1 MGYTNATEVLP
12 KTVLEAVQK
21 YVDGQCVYIPR
32 RDDRRKAWGERTQT
46 RANIKARNREI
57 HARHARGMGV
67 RELAEQFY
75 LSPKTIARI
84 LSARTAGR

>member
-12 KTVLEAVQK
+12 KTVLETVQK
-21 YVDGQCVYIPR
+21 YVDGQFVYIPR
-32 RDDRRKAWGERTQT
+32 RDDRRRAWGERTQT

-67 RELAEQFY
+67 RELAEEFF

-84 LSARTAGR
+84 LRARTAGR

>member
-57 HARHARGMGV
+57 HVRHSRGMGV
-67 RELAEQFY
+67 RELAEEFF

-84 LSARTAGR
+84 LRARTAGR

>member
-21 YVDGQCVYIPR
+21 YIDGQCVYIPR

-57 HARHARGMGV
+57 HARHGRGMGV
-67 RELAEQFY
+67 RELAEEFF

-84 LSARTAGR
+84 LRARTAGR

>member
-57 HARHARGMGV
+57 HARHSRGMGV
-67 RELAEQFY
+67 RELAEEFF

-84 LSARTAGR
+84 LRARTAVR

>member
-12 KTVLEAVQK
+12 KTVLETVQK

-46 RANIKARNREI
+46 RANNIARNREI

-75 LSPKTIARI
+75 LSP
-84 LSARTAGR
+84 

>member
-12 KTVLEAVQK
+12 KTVLEAVQR
-21 YVDGQCVYIPR
+21 YIDGQCVYIPR

-46 RANIKARNREI
+46 RANITTRNREI
-57 HARHARGMGV
+57 HARHAQGLGV
-67 RELAEQFY
+67 RELAELFY

-84 LSARTAGR
+84 LHARTAGR

>member
-12 KTVLEAVQK
+12 KNVLEAVQK

-46 RANIKARNREI
+46 RASITARNREI

-67 RELAEQFY
+67 RELADQFY

-84 LSARTAGR
+84 LRARTAGR

>member
-32 RDDRRKAWGERTQT
+32 RDDRKMAWGERTQT
-46 RANIKARNREI
+46 RAQIRARNREI
-57 HARHARGMGV
+57 HARHARGEGV
-67 RELAEQFY
+67 RELAEKFY

-84 LSARTAGR
+84 LRARTAGR

>member
-21 YVDGQCVYIPR
+21 YVDGEYLYIPR
-32 RDDRRKAWGERTQT
+32 RDDRRKTWGERTQT
-46 RANIKARNREI
+46 RANITARNREI
-57 HARHARGMGV
+57 HARHSQGMRV
-67 RELAEQFY
+67 RELADQFY

-84 LSARTAGR
+84 LRARSTGR

>member
-12 KTVLEAVQK
+12 KNVLEAVQK
-21 YVDGQCVYIPR
+21 YVDGQCMYIPR

-57 HARHARGMGV
+57 HARHSRGMGV

-84 LSARTAGR
+84 LRARTAGR

>member
-46 RANIKARNREI
+46 RANIRARNREI
-57 HARHARGMGV
+57 HARHVQGMGV

>member
-57 HARHARGMGV
+57 HARHSRGMGV
-67 RELAEQFY
+67 RELAEEFF

-84 LSARTAGR
+84 LRARTAGR

>member
-12 KTVLEAVQK
+12 KTILEAVQK
-21 YVDGQCVYIPR
+21 YIDGQCVYIPR
-32 RDDRRKAWGERTQT
+32 RDDRKKAWGEETQT
-46 RANIKARNREI
+46 RANITTRNREI

-75 LSPKTIARI
+75 LSPKTIAKI
-84 LSARTAGR
+84 LRARTAGR

>member
-1 MGYTNATEVLP
+1 MGYTNAAEVLP
-12 KTVLEAVQK
+12 KTVLETVQK

-57 HARHARGMGV
+57 HARHSRGMGV

-84 LSARTAGR
+84 LRARTAGR

>member
-46 RANIKARNREI
+46 RANITARNREI
-57 HARHARGMGV
+57 HARHDRGMGV
-67 RELAEQFY
+67 RELAEEFY

>member
-12 KTVLEAVQK
+12 KAVLEAVQK

-67 RELAEQFY
+67 RELADQFY

-84 LSARTAGR
+84 LRARTAGR

>member
-12 KTVLEAVQK
+12 KTVLETVQK

-32 RDDRRKAWGERTQT
+32 RDDRRKAGGERTQT

-84 LSARTAGR
+84 LSARAAGR

>member
-57 HARHARGMGV
+57 HARHSRGMGV

>member
-32 RDDRRKAWGERTQT
+32 RDDRRMAWGERTQT
-46 RANIKARNREI
+46 RAHIRARNREI
-57 HARHARGMGV
+57 HARHDQGMGV

-84 LSARTAGR
+84 LRTRNAGR

>member
-21 YVDGQCVYIPR
+21 YIDGQCVYIPR
-32 RDDRRKAWGERTQT
+32 RDDRRQVWGERTQT
-46 RANIKARNREI
+46 RANIRARNREI
-57 HARHARGMGV
+57 HARHDRGMGV

-75 LSPKTIARI
+75 LSPKTISKI
-84 LSARTAGR
+84 LRARTAGR

>member
-32 RDDRRKAWGERTQT
+32 RDGRRKAWGERTQT

>member
-21 YVDGQCVYIPR
+21 YIDGQCVYIPR

-57 HARHARGMGV
+57 HARHSRGMGV
-67 RELAEQFY
+67 RELAEEFF

-84 LSARTAGR
+84 LRARTAGR

>member
-32 RDDRRKAWGERTQT
+32 RDDRRKAWGERMQT

-57 HARHARGMGV
+57 HARHSRGMGV
-67 RELAEQFY
+67 RELAEEFF

-84 LSARTAGR
+84 LRARTAGR

>member
-46 RANIKARNREI
+46 RAQIRARNREI
-57 HARHARGMGV
+57 HARHARGAEV
-67 RELAEQFY
+67 RELAEQFH

-84 LSARTAGR
+84 LRTRTAGR